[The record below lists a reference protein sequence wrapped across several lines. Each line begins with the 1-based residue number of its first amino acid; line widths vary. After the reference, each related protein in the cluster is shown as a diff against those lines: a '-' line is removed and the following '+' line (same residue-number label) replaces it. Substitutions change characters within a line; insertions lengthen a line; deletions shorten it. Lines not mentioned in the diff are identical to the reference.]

1 MLFNVISGLP
11 MQTADFRTPCF
22 ILYGGTFTNAE
33 APIGIF
39 GIVPPI
45 FFAAVSQHPHN
56 KHYALKLGG
65 RKPRSLQMLPE
76 YFCVQL

>member
-45 FFAAVSQHPHN
+45 F
-56 KHYALKLGG
+56 
-65 RKPRSLQMLPE
+65 LQLYLNTRIINIML
-76 YFCVQL
+76 